1 MATSNFHNE
10 NASAIFAVQLE
21 HEFDYDDLVEN
32 LKSELNNDPDYVDYG
47 KTDKNELRSFPSRT
61 LGSIRKYVEYKD
73 FYVEVCVTPVIRS
86 GYYSGVNLD
95 WNVDYLINGD
105 ASYDTPEFYIDDITA
120 FKAEVNKDHA
130 DRPKGNVY
138 AISTGTHTIIVT
150 YKDNVIYKKQIFVSA
165 QETKKILLP

>member
-1 MATSNFHNE
+1 MKKVIFIL
-10 NASAIFAVQLE
+10 AIGLIF
-21 HEFDYDDLVEN
+21 
-32 LKSELNNDPDYVDYG
+32 
-47 KTDKNELRSFPSRT
+47 
-61 LGSIRKYVEYKD
+61 
-73 FYVEVCVTPVIRS
+73 
-86 GYYSGVNLD
+86 YSGCTGTKTISTGLENKSFLEFIG
-95 WNVDYLINGD
+95 NPSTYSSGVDVL
-105 ASYDTPEFYIDDITA
+105 IDDITA